1 MDNAVQTA
9 LSDNNS
15 SSVRETARNFDVSE
29 STLRGRL
36 HGRLS
41 CHKDQVS
48 KQLLLSEK
56 ELSLMNVLVHLT
68 EQGWAPSL
76 SMVHHMT
83 ETLVQAR
90 AEDSEHMMSKN

>member
-15 SSVRETARNFDVSE
+15 SSVRETARNFDIPE
-29 STLRGRL
+29 STLCGCL

-41 CHKDQVS
+41 RHKGQVS
-48 KQLLLSEK
+48 KQLLLPEK
-56 ELSLMNVLVHLT
+56 ELGLVNVLVHLA

-76 SMVHHMT
+76 SMVCHMA
-83 ETLVQAR
+83 ETLVQA
-90 AEDSEHMMSKN
+90 